1 MSSTLRDPA
10 VKTGLSLLGR
20 TLLQY
25 RKASALS
32 IGSALLWMSM
42 VAVVP
47 YLTKLVVD
55 RVIEGKQSDLL
66 VPLFWLIVAAGF
78 LKALGIGGRRFFA
91 FSLSYRAETDLR
103 NRLFEHVQ
111 RLAFSFHDRVSTGEL
126 MARASS
132 DLSQVRL
139 IFAMMPITIANVALT
154 VIVIVAL
161 IALDPVL
168 GVIASLSVP
177 ALYLL
182 ANRYA
187 GRILGVSWDVQ
198 QKLAD
203 LSRVV
208 EEVVAG
214 VRVVKSYGQE
224 EQVVDRLSRSAD
236 RIFGRT
242 MEMLRL
248 RSVYVPM
255 FEMIP
260 ALGTAAVLAVGG
272 TRVVSGVMTLG
283 DFVAFTQYMAVLMF
297 PLRITGWF
305 FAELPRS
312 AAAASRVTEL
322 LKTGPDIQTPERPAP
337 LPDGQGALR
346 FSHVSFAYPDGSA
359 VLRDVDLTIPAG
371 TSVALV
377 GSTGSGKTTFAYL
390 LPRFYDP
397 DSGSILLDG
406 TDISTLRID
415 DLRSQVAL
423 VFEEP
428 FLFSASIAENI
439 AFGAPDA
446 TDEQVRL
453 AARLAQANEFI
464 CRLPDGYDTV
474 VGERGYSLS
483 GGQRQRI
490 ALARAILRD
499 PRVLILDDAT
509 SSVDAVT
516 EMEIRQALEEVM
528 AGRTTIIIAHRTSSL
543 TLADRVVLLDDGE
556 IVASGTH
563 EQLLAESPRYR
574 EVLAE
579 TGVIP
584 KGTAP

>member
-1 MSSTLRDPA
+1 M
-10 VKTGLSLLGR
+10 
-20 TLLQY
+20 
-25 RKASALS
+25 
-32 IGSALLWMSM
+32 
-42 VAVVP
+42 
-47 YLTKLVVD
+47 
-55 RVIEGKQSDLL
+55 
-66 VPLFWLIVAAGF
+66 LF
-78 LKALGIGGRRFFA
+78 R
-91 FSLSYRAETDLR
+91 S
-103 NRLFEHVQ
+103 
-111 RLAFSFHDRVSTGEL
+111 
-126 MARASS
+126 
-132 DLSQVRL
+132 
-139 IFAMMPITIANVALT
+139 
-154 VIVIVAL
+154 
-161 IALDPVL
+161 
-168 GVIASLSVP
+168 
-177 ALYLL
+177 
-182 ANRYA
+182 
-187 GRILGVSWDVQ
+187 
-198 QKLAD
+198 

>member
-1 MSSTLRDPA
+1 MSSTLRDPT
-10 VKTGLSLLGR
+10 VRTGLSLLGR
-20 TLLQY
+20 TLLRY

-42 VAVVP
+42 VALVP

-55 RVIEGKQSDLL
+55 RAIDGNRPDLL
-66 VPLFWLIVAAGF
+66 VPLFWLIVAVGF

-111 RLAFSFHDRVSTGEL
+111 RLAFSFHDKVPTGEL
-126 MARASS
+126 MSRASS

-139 IFAMMPITIANVALT
+139 IFAMMPITIANVALAAI
-154 VIVIVAL
+154 IVAAL

-168 GVIASLSVP
+168 GVVASLSVP
-177 ALYLL
+177 ALFLL

-187 GRILGVSWDVQ
+187 TRILGVSWEVQ
-198 QKLAD
+198 QRLAD

-224 EQVVDRLSRSAD
+224 EQVVGRLSRSAD

-242 MEMLRL
+242 MEMLHL

-260 ALGTAAVLAVGG
+260 ALATAAVLAIGG
-272 TRVVSGVMTLG
+272 TRVVSGAMTLG

-312 AAAASRVTEL
+312 AAAAARVTQL
-322 LKTGPDIQTPERPAP
+322 LKTAPDVQTPEKPVP

-390 LPRFYDP
+390 VPRFYDP
-397 DSGSILLDG
+397 DNGSILLDG
-406 TDISTLRID
+406 VDIASLRID

-428 FLFSASIAENI
+428 FLFSASIGENI

-453 AARLAQANEFI
+453 AARLAQAHEFI

-528 AGRTTIIIAHRTSSL
+528 AGRTTIIIAHRTSTL

-556 IVASGTH
+556 IIASGTH
-563 EQLLAESPRYR
+563 EQLLVESARYR

-579 TGVIP
+579 TGVMQNGATP
-584 KGTAP
+584 

>member
-1 MSSTLRDPA
+1 MTLRDPS
-10 VKTGLSLLGR
+10 VKAGFGLLGR
-20 TLLQY
+20 TLLRY

-42 VAVVP
+42 VVLVP
-47 YLTKLVVD
+47 YLTKVVVD
-55 RVIEGKQSDLL
+55 RAIDGQRSDLL
-66 VPLFWLIVAAGF
+66 VPLFWLIVAVGL

-103 NRLFEHVQ
+103 NRIFEHIQ
-111 RLAFSFHDRVSTGEL
+111 RLAFSFHDTMPTGEL
-126 MARASS
+126 MSRASS

-154 VIVIVAL
+154 AIVVVLLIV
-161 IALDPVL
+161 LDPVL

-177 ALYLL
+177 ALFLL

-187 GRILGVSWDVQ
+187 RRILGVSWEVQ
-198 QKLAD
+198 QRLAD

-214 VRVVKSYGQE
+214 VRVVKSYGRE
-224 EQVVDRLSRSAD
+224 DTVVGRLSASAD
-236 RIFGRT
+236 RIFSRT
-242 MEMLRL
+242 MEMLHL

-255 FEMIP
+255 FELIP
-260 ALGTAAVLAVGG
+260 ALATAAVLLVGG
-272 TRVVSGVMTLG
+272 SRVVGGSMSLG

-297 PLRITGWF
+297 PLRMTGWF

-312 AAAASRVTEL
+312 AAAASRVMEL
-322 LKTGPDIQTPERPAP
+322 LRTAPDISTSEHPVPI
-337 LPDGQGALR
+337 PDGPGTLKLD
-346 FSHVSFAYPDGSA
+346 HVSFAYPDGSS
-359 VLRDVDLTIPAG
+359 VLRDVDLTIRAG

-390 LPRFYDP
+390 VPRFYDP
-397 DSGSILLDG
+397 DSGTVYLDG
-406 TDISTLRID
+406 EDIRNVPID
-415 DLRSQVAL
+415 DLRNQVAL

-428 FLFSASIAENI
+428 FLFSATIRENI

-446 TDEQVRL
+446 SEEQIRL
-453 AARLAQANEFI
+453 AARLAQAHEFI
-464 CRLPDGYDTV
+464 TQLADGYDTV

-499 PRVLILDDAT
+499 PRILILDDAT
-509 SSVDAVT
+509 SSVDAIT
-516 EMEIRQALEEVM
+516 EREIRDALEDVM
-528 AGRTTIIIAHRTSSL
+528 EDRTTIIIAHRTSTL
-543 TLADRVVLLDDGE
+543 MLADKVLLLDDGRV
-556 IVASGTH
+556 VAEGTH
-563 EQLLAESPRYR
+563 AQLLAESDRYR
-574 EVLAE
+574 QVLAE
-579 TGVIP
+579 TM
-584 KGTAP
+584 TEESAS

>member
-1 MSSTLRDPA
+1 VSPALRDPA
-10 VKTGLSLLGR
+10 VRTGLRLLGR
-20 TLLQY
+20 TLLRY

-32 IGSALLWMSM
+32 IASALLWMSM
-42 VAVVP
+42 VALVP
-47 YLTKLVVD
+47 YLTKVVVD
-55 RVIEGKQSDLL
+55 RAIDGNRADLL
-66 VPLFWLIVAAGF
+66 VPLFWLIIAVGF

-91 FSLSYRAETDLR
+91 FSLAYRAETDLR

-111 RLAFSFHDRVSTGEL
+111 RLAFSFHDKVPTGEL

-132 DLSQVRL
+132 DLSQVRVV
-139 IFAMMPITIANVALT
+139 FSMMPITIANIALT
-154 VIVIVAL
+154 GIVVVAL
-161 IALDPVL
+161 IVLDPVL
-168 GVIASLSVP
+168 GVIASFSVP
-177 ALYLL
+177 ALFLL

-187 GRILGVSWDVQ
+187 TRILGVSWEVQ
-198 QKLAD
+198 QRLAD

-214 VRVVKSYGQE
+214 VRVVKSYGRE
-224 EQVVDRLSRSAD
+224 GHVVERLAGSAD
-236 RIFGRT
+236 RIFRRT
-242 MEMLRL
+242 MEMLHL

-255 FEMIP
+255 FELIP
-260 ALGTAAVLAVGG
+260 ALATGGVLAIGGIRVVGG
-272 TRVVSGVMTLG
+272 AMTLG

-312 AAAASRVTEL
+312 AAAAARVTEL
-322 LKTGPDIQTPERPAP
+322 LKTAPDIESPDEPVP
-337 LPDGQGALR
+337 LPNGRGSLR
-346 FSHVSFAYPDGSA
+346 LEHVSFAYPDGST
-359 VLRDVDLTIPAG
+359 VLRDVSLTIPAG

-390 LPRFYDP
+390 VPRFYDP
-397 DSGSILLDG
+397 DGGAIYLDG
-406 TDISTLRID
+406 VDIKRLQVD

-446 TDEQVRL
+446 SDEQIRL
-453 AARLAQANEFI
+453 AARLAQAHEFI
-464 CRLPDGYDTV
+464 SQLPDGYDTI

-499 PRVLILDDAT
+499 PRILILDDAT

-516 EMEIRQALEEVM
+516 EREIRGALEEVM
-528 AGRTTIIIAHRTSSL
+528 EDRTTIIIAHRTSTL
-543 TLADRVVLLDDGE
+543 DLADRVLLLDDGE

-563 EQLLAESPRYR
+563 EGLLAQSPRYR
-574 EVLAE
+574 QVLAE
-579 TGVIP
+579 SGVMP
-584 KGTAP
+584 EVTP

>member
-1 MSSTLRDPA
+1 MTLRDPS
-10 VKTGLSLLGR
+10 VKAGMGLLGR
-20 TLLQY
+20 TLLRY

-42 VAVVP
+42 VALVP

-55 RVIEGKQSDLL
+55 RAIDGTRSDLL
-66 VPLFWLIVAAGF
+66 VPLFWLIVAVGL

-91 FSLSYRAETDLR
+91 FSLAYRAETDLR

-111 RLAFSFHDRVSTGEL
+111 RLAFSFHDRVPTGEL

-132 DLSQVRL
+132 DLRQVRMVFSML
-139 IFAMMPITIANVALT
+139 PITVANVALT
-154 VIVIVAL
+154 AIVVVMLIV
-161 IALDPVL
+161 LDPVL
-168 GVIASLSVP
+168 GVIASVSVP
-177 ALYLL
+177 ALFLL

-187 GRILGVSWDVQ
+187 RRILGVSWEVQ
-198 QKLAD
+198 QRLAD

-214 VRVVKSYGQE
+214 VRVVKSYGRE
-224 EQVVDRLSRSAD
+224 DTVVGRLSTSAD
-236 RIFGRT
+236 RIYSRT

-248 RSVYVPM
+248 RSIYVPI
-255 FEMIP
+255 FELIP
-260 ALGTAAVLAVGG
+260 AIATAAVLLVGG
-272 TRVVSGVMTLG
+272 SRVIGGSMTLG

-312 AAAASRVTEL
+312 AAAASRVMEL
-322 LKTGPDIQTPERPAP
+322 LRTAPDIASPEHPVP
-337 LPDGQGALR
+337 LPDGPGTLR
-346 FSHVSFAYPDGSA
+346 LEHVSFAYPDGSS

-390 LPRFYDP
+390 VPRFYDP
-397 DSGSILLDG
+397 DNGTISLDG
-406 TDISTLRID
+406 VDLRSLRID

-428 FLFSASIAENI
+428 FLFSATIGENI
-439 AFGAPDA
+439 SFGAPEA
-446 TDEQVRL
+446 SDEQIRL
-453 AARLAQANEFI
+453 AARLSQAHEFI
-464 CRLPDGYDTV
+464 SQLSDGYDTV

-499 PRVLILDDAT
+499 PRILILDDAT
-509 SSVDAVT
+509 SSVDAIT
-516 EMEIRQALEEVM
+516 EREIREALEEVM
-528 AGRTTIIIAHRTSSL
+528 EDRTTIIIAHRTSTL
-543 TLADRVVLLDDGE
+543 TLADNVLLLDYGRV
-556 IVASGTH
+556 VASGTH
-563 EQLLAESPRYR
+563 ERLLAESARYR
-574 EVLAE
+574 QVLAE
-579 TGVIP
+579 TMAEP
-584 KGTAP
+584 SA

>member
-1 MSSTLRDPA
+1 MTLRDPA
-10 VKTGLSLLGR
+10 VRVGMGLLGR
-20 TLLQY
+20 TLLRY

-42 VAVVP
+42 VAAVP

-55 RVIEGKQSDLL
+55 RAIDGSRPDLL
-66 VPLFWLIVAAGF
+66 VPLFWLIVAVGL

-91 FSLSYRAETDLR
+91 FSLAYRAETDLR

-111 RLAFSFHDRVSTGEL
+111 RLAFSFHDRVPTGEL

-132 DLSQVRL
+132 DLSQVRV
-139 IFAMMPITIANVALT
+139 IFSMLPITVANVALT
-154 VIVIVAL
+154 VIVVVMLIV
-161 IALDPVL
+161 LDPVL
-168 GVIASLSVP
+168 GVIAALSVP
-177 ALYLL
+177 ALFLL

-187 GRILGVSWDVQ
+187 TRILGVSWEVQ
-198 QKLAD
+198 QRLAD

-214 VRVVKSYGQE
+214 VRVVKSYGRE
-224 EQVVDRLSRSAD
+224 DTVVGRLSASAD
-236 RIFGRT
+236 RIYSRT
-242 MEMLRL
+242 MEMLHL

-255 FEMIP
+255 FELIP
-260 ALGTAAVLAVGG
+260 ALATAAVLAVGG
-272 TRVVSGVMTLG
+272 SRVIGGSMTLG

-312 AAAASRVTEL
+312 AAAASRVMEL
-322 LKTGPDIQTPERPAP
+322 LRTAPDISSPEHPVAI
-337 LPDGQGALR
+337 PDGLGMLR
-346 FSHVSFAYPDGSA
+346 LEHVSFAYPDGSA

-390 LPRFYDP
+390 VPRFYDP
-397 DSGSILLDG
+397 DSGTVTIDG
-406 TDISTLRID
+406 VDVRRLRID
-415 DLRSQVAL
+415 DLRNQVAL

-428 FLFSASIAENI
+428 FLFSATIGENI

-446 TDEQVRL
+446 TEEQVRL
-453 AARLAQANEFI
+453 AARLAQAHEFI
-464 CRLPDGYDTV
+464 SQLADGYDTV

-499 PRVLILDDAT
+499 PRILILDDAT
-509 SSVDAVT
+509 SSVDAIT
-516 EMEIRQALEEVM
+516 EREIRDALEEVM
-528 AGRTTIIIAHRTSSL
+528 EDRTTIIIAHRTSTL
-543 TLADRVVLLDDGE
+543 TLADNVLLLDDGRV
-556 IVASGTH
+556 IASGTH
-563 EQLLAESPRYR
+563 ERLLVESARYR
-574 EVLAE
+574 QILAE
-579 TGVIP
+579 TMTEP
-584 KGTAP
+584 SS

>member
-1 MSSTLRDPA
+1 MSSTLRDPT
-10 VKTGLSLLGR
+10 VKAGLSLLGR
-20 TLLQY
+20 TLLRY

-42 VAVVP
+42 VALVP

-55 RVIEGKQSDLL
+55 RGIDGKRPDLL
-66 VPLFWLIVAAGF
+66 VPLFWLIVAVGF

-111 RLAFSFHDRVSTGEL
+111 RLAFSFHDKVSTGEL

-154 VIVIVAL
+154 IIIVVAL

-187 GRILGVSWDVQ
+187 TRILGVSWEVQ
-198 QKLAD
+198 QNLAD

-242 MEMLRL
+242 MKMLRL
-248 RSVYVPM
+248 RSVFVPM

-260 ALGTAAVLAVGG
+260 ALGTAAVLAIGG
-272 TRVVSGVMTLG
+272 IRVVSKAMTLG
-283 DFVAFTQYMAVLMF
+283 DFVAFTQYMAVLTF

-322 LKTGPDIQTPERPAP
+322 LKTGPDIETPEKPVP
-337 LPDGQGALR
+337 LPDGQGSLR
-346 FSHVSFAYPDGSA
+346 FSHVSFAYPEGSA

-371 TSVALV
+371 TSVAVV

-390 LPRFYDP
+390 VPRFYDP

-406 TDISTLRID
+406 VDISRLRID

-428 FLFSASIAENI
+428 FLFSASIGENI
-439 AFGAPDA
+439 SFGAPDA

-453 AARLAQANEFI
+453 AARLAQAHEFI

-516 EMEIRQALEEVM
+516 EMEIREALEEVM
-528 AGRTTIIIAHRTSSL
+528 AGRTTIIIAHRTSTL

-556 IVASGTH
+556 IIASGTH
-563 EQLLAESPRYR
+563 DQLLAESPRYR

-579 TGVIP
+579 TGVMP
-584 KGTAP
+584 KGATP